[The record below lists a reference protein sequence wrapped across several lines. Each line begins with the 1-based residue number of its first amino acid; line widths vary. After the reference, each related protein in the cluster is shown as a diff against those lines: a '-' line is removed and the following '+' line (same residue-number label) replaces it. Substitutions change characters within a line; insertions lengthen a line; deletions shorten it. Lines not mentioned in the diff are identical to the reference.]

1 MNKLSQN
8 LKDLEHQNQQPNYTL
23 YFVRK
28 LSSLLPN
35 CTLVDIGKVTARQR
49 MIKSKEEIEVEMTL
63 FLLLIKLPL
72 QTHPPLKT
80 DLLLYPYATKG
91 GMYREIHLFPQGC
104 ISQCLPTQ
112 GTIRSIS
119 QHGQGRIE
127 FVMALASV
135 SVSSSLG

>member
-1 MNKLSQN
+1 MPVNTFVHHIYILQI
-8 LKDLEHQNQQPNYTL
+8 HQPNSL
-23 YFVRK
+23 LRK

-35 CTLVDIGKVTARQR
+35 CTLVDISKVTARQR

-80 DLLLYPYATKG
+80 DLLLYPYTTKG
-91 GMYREIHLFPQGC
+91 GMYWEIHLSPQGC

-112 GTIRSIS
+112 GTMGSFS
-119 QHGQGRIE
+119 QHGQGCID